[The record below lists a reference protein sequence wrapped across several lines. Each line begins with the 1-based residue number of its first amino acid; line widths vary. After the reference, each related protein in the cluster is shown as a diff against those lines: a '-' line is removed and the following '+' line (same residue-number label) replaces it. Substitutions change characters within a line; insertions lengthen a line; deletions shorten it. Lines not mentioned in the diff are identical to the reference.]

1 MERQCVIERI
11 ARTIKENWIGY
22 IIPISIVVLCTLVSL
37 FSFIPDY
44 KLPSIQ
50 TLFYALKDFSV
61 GLVNDT
67 SYSRQL
73 WPNLIAS
80 IGRIFRAFILAMIL
94 GVTLGFISG
103 RNKIIR
109 KMIDPTLNA
118 IRSIPGVGWLPIAIV
133 WFGVGENN
141 TLFLMTLATFFPI
154 YLNTQSGVQHIPKKI
169 ENAGKML
176 GAKGISLYKDILL
189 PAAFPSILV
198 GLRLGFGISWSYLV
212 LGEITGVNYGIGAV
226 MSDARMLGR
235 VDMIIVCMLII
246 ALLGKVSDVLLV
258 KFAKAI
264 YPNMELSVNKS

>member
-1 MERQCVIERI
+1 MKRQHVIKRI
-11 ARTIKENWIGY
+11 DKIIKENWIGY
-22 IIPISIVVLCTLVSL
+22 IIPISIIVLCTLVSVL
-37 FSFIPDY
+37 NFIPNY

-50 TLFYALKDFSV
+50 SLLYALKDFSV
-61 GLVNDT
+61 GLINDT

-73 WPNLIAS
+73 LPNLIAS

-103 RNKIIR
+103 RNIIIR

-141 TLFLMTLATFFPI
+141 TLFLMTMATFFPI
-154 YLNTQSGVQHIPKKI
+154 YLNTQSGVQQISKKI

-189 PAAFPSILV
+189 PAAFPCILV
-198 GLRLGFGISWSYLV
+198 GLRLGLGISWSYLV
-212 LGEITGVNYGIGAV
+212 LGEITGVNYGMGAV

-235 VDMIIVCMLII
+235 VDMILVCMLII
-246 ALLGKVSDVLLV
+246 AVLGKISDVFLV
-258 KFAKAI
+258 KIAKAI
-264 YPNMELSVNKS
+264 YPNMELSVKKN